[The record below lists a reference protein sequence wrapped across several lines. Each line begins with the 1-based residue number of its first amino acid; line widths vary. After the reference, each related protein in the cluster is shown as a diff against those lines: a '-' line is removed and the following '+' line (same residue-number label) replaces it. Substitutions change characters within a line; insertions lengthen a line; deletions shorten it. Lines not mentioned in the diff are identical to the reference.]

1 MLIHF
6 TSLQHPSG
14 ITLKKIRLKKIPL
27 EFCSKTAPAPAFLNL
42 GTVTD

>member
-14 ITLKKIRLKKIPL
+14 ITLKKIRLKNIPL
-27 EFCSKTAPAPAFLNL
+27 EFSSKTASAPAFFNL
-42 GTVTD
+42 GAVTG